1 MVRGKNVCGEPKV
14 LGLEGE
20 RYLEVLGPGPWTPG
34 KDPCRPGPELG
45 CREGVTVSSHF
56 TSSPSIHTLL
66 LGAVAE
72 ISPPK
77 VLVFK
82 VLPVLSGLHLNSTLR
97 IRLISGALKPLV
109 HPTKTDGAL
118 AMHQHCSRHWNAA
131 ENKRG

>member
-1 MVRGKNVCGEPKV
+1 MVPGS
-14 LGLEGE
+14 
-20 RYLEVLGPGPWTPG
+20 PGPWTPG

-72 ISPPK
+72 ISPHK

-82 VLPVLSGLHLNSTLR
+82 SFQSCLDSISTLHSEFDSF
-97 IRLISGALKPLV
+97 LEP
-109 HPTKTDGAL
+109 
-118 AMHQHCSRHWNAA
+118 
-131 ENKRG
+131 